1 MCEFSA
7 GRFLSYSH
15 EYVSSSIPVF
25 VSSPMSSWIQAVRIL
40 LNILLIPLVH
50 TTTLFR
56 NFSERKFL
64 GESRYKTR
72 VLVYRSKKLRISQKF
87 YSMLNYIYILY
98 SSYICFHLDDSHLI
112 AALIKNVIYSN
123 VEFRTNYDHTL
134 CHKNQIKLYFYKFN
148 I

>member
-1 MCEFSA
+1 MPEMCEFSA

-25 VSSPMSSWIQAVRIL
+25 VSSPMSGWIQAVRIL

-50 TTTLFR
+50 TTALFR

-72 VLVYRSKKLRISQKF
+72 VLQ
-87 YSMLNYIYILY
+87 
-98 SSYICFHLDDSHLI
+98 
-112 AALIKNVIYSN
+112 
-123 VEFRTNYDHTL
+123 E
-134 CHKNQIKLYFYKFN
+134 
-148 I
+148 